1 MADDSP
7 ARRVWVPARGLI
19 IPPPEVV
26 RKFQQQGLIG
36 KSQAMLDVY
45 WLIWK
50 VAPTD
55 VPVFL
60 RGERGTGKSLVACII
75 HLNSPRS
82 DRDMVGV
89 NCAAIPESLLESLL
103 FGIEPG
109 IASGVKAHL
118 GLFEIASGS
127 TLFLDEVADMSAAL
141 QAKILNVLQD
151 RTMTRVGGTTAIPVE
166 VRIIA
171 ATNQNLKRAIAEGR
185 FREDLYDRLNVL
197 PIVMPSLNDRREDI
211 PLLVNTF
218 IQRHAKTVG
227 KSVSGIEE
235 AALQDLIRLGCAGN
249 VRELELT
256 VECALV
262 FEDSSVLRLEA
273 IQVAL
278 WLRAAAERQ
287 DSTREEQTLASSSP
301 APSPDA
307 EADALAEVEKDHVG
321 KILRETNGDL
331 TQAAKKL
338 GIRRRRLE
346 RLMKKHRLMP

>member
-1 MADDSP
+1 MI
-7 ARRVWVPARGLI
+7 WVPLRRLI

-36 KSQAMLDVY
+36 KSQAMLDVD

-50 VAPTD
+50 VAPTK

-60 RGERGTGKSLVACII
+60 RGERGTGKSLVALII
-75 HLNSPRS
+75 HLNSPRR
-82 DRDMVGV
+82 DREMVGV

-103 FGIEPG
+103 FGIEGG
-109 IASGVKAHL
+109 IASTVKAHL

-151 RTMTRVGGTTAIPVE
+151 RTITRVGGSSAIPVE

-171 ATNQNLKRAIAEGR
+171 ATNKNLKQAIAEGR
-185 FREDLYDRLNVL
+185 FREDLYDRLNVF

-211 PLLVNTF
+211 PLLADTF
-218 IQRHAKTVG
+218 IQRHAPTVG
-227 KSVSGIEE
+227 KRVSGIGE
-235 AALQDLIRLGCAGN
+235 AALQALTRPYRAGN
-249 VRELELT
+249 VRELECT
-256 VECALV
+256 IECALV
-262 FEDSSVLRLEA
+262 FEDSSVLGLEA

-287 DSTREEQTLASSSP
+287 DSTREEQMLASSSP
-301 APSPDA
+301 APRPDA
-307 EADALAEVEKDHVG
+307 EADALPEVEKNHIG
-321 KILRETNGDL
+321 KILRETGGNL
-331 TQAAKKL
+331 TQAAKRL
-338 GIRRRRLE
+338 RIRRRRLE
-346 RLMKKHRLMP
+346 RLMNKHHLMS